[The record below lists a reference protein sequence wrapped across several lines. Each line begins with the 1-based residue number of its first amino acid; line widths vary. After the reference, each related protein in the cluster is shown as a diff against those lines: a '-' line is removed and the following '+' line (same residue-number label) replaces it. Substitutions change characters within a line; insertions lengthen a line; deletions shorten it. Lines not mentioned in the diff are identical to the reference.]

1 MKLIAGLGN
10 PGEQYRNTRHNLGF
24 VVIDRLAALLNVE
37 ISATRDKAHTVR
49 FQHRG
54 TSVMLVKPQTFMN
67 LSGQAVAPLARR
79 AGCLPEDILAVSDDR
94 HLPLGVLRL
103 RAGGGTGGHNGL
115 KSLVADLGSQEFHRL
130 RLGIGNHAEAPDRLS
145 NYVLGKF
152 APWEISDVE
161 KMVREAAEAARCWLE
176 EGIETAINRY
186 NRRNDAPG
194 EKS

>member
-1 MKLIAGLGN
+1 
-10 PGEQYRNTRHNLGF
+10 
-24 VVIDRLAALLNVE
+24 
-37 ISATRDKAHTVR
+37 
-49 FQHRG
+49 
-54 TSVMLVKPQTFMN
+54 MN
-67 LSGQAVAPLARR
+67 
-79 AGCLPEDILAVSDDR
+79 III
-94 HLPLGVLRL
+94 
-103 RAGGGTGGHNGL
+103 AGGGTGGHNGL

-176 EGIETAINRY
+176 EGIETAMNRY